1 MARQRLEEYQRALQI
16 RHNMTFRSLLPV
28 VRPPSI
34 IPLLGTQ
41 SDHLPAP
48 LQLPTPPA
56 APPFVQSE
64 PQISEELVTRDSEAL
79 APPPCPSPSA
89 SVGSEL
95 QPDEFVSD
103 TLRLHRPDGN
113 TCLTDD
119 IMRKVT
125 EHLPDRLRA
134 SSVCERLSH
143 KLFPSSSQSS
153 SNPLRAVGPRSSSV
167 GAGLTPR
174 EDMETQ
180 RETAMQR
187 LQEEGRRRREVE
199 MEQMRRQKST
209 LQALMDTDGVRGRIT
224 AVQ

>member
-1 MARQRLEEYQRALQI
+1 MEVARQRLEEYQRALQI

-34 IPLLGTQ
+34 VPLLGTQ

-48 LQLPTPPA
+48 PQLPTPPA

-64 PQISEELVTRDSEAL
+64 PQVSEAL

-95 QPDEFVSD
+95 RPDELVSD

-119 IMRKVT
+119 IMKKVT
-125 EHLPDRLRA
+125 QHLPDRLRP
-134 SSVCERLSH
+134 SSVCELLPH

-153 SNPLRAVGPRSSSV
+153 SDPLRAVGPRSSSV

-180 RETAMQR
+180 REAAMQQQR

-209 LQALMDTDGVRGRIT
+209 LQALIDTDGVCGRIT
-224 AVQ
+224 AVE